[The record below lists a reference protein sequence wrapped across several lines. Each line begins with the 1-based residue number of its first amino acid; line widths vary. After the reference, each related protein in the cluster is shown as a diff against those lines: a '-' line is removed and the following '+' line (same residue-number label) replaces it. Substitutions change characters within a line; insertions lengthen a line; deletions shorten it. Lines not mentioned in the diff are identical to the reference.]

1 MHILYLS
8 IRQEVPDN
16 NNRTTLSVVGRL
28 QPHSK
33 QEMQHFCGKAYHG
46 LGSDLM
52 YLYLHRV
59 GILTCNK
66 VCHFIFACDCGI
78 LVCARARHSYVAV
91 IWLFSSS
98 ELFFAVIRIFFY
110 LFQSFFFKNH
120 VHTRYT
126 CSSSEMRLYLLHKRL
141 QGVLPWHQVS
151 SIHVYIYIMCN
162 RYNGDRPD
170 I

>member
-98 ELFFAVIRIFFY
+98 ELFFAVIRIFFNLFSLKIMYTHATLVLQAKWDCTCCTRGYRECY
-110 LFQSFFFKNH
+110 LG
-120 VHTRYT
+120 TR
-126 CSSSEMRLYLLHKRL
+126 SHPSM
-141 QGVLPWHQVS
+141 
-151 SIHVYIYIMCN
+151 YIYI
-162 RYNGDRPD
+162 
-170 I
+170 